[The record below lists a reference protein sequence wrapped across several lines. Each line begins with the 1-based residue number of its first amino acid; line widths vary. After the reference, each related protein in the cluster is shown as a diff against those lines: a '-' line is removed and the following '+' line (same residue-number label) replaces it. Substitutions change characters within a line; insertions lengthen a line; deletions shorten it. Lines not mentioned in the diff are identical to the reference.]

1 MYSVPNTLSLLFSL
15 CVNVDGDTKDTA
27 KHGKGQLTS
36 SAGKYKG
43 DFKNDE
49 FYGRGHM
56 EYTNGDVYNGE
67 WHGGVMEGRGS
78 LVRGGEE
85 YDGNFKGGLKCGQ
98 GKMVYKDK
106 TVYVGEWKDDL
117 RHGCGKLISAD
128 EKVVQIIT

>member
-1 MYSVPNTLSLLFSL
+1 
-15 CVNVDGDTKDTA
+15 
-27 KHGKGQLTS
+27 
-36 SAGKYKG
+36 
-43 DFKNDE
+43 
-49 FYGRGHM
+49 
-56 EYTNGDVYNGE
+56 
-67 WHGGVMEGRGS
+67 MEGRGS

-117 RHGCGKLISAD
+117 THGCGKLISAD